1 MCMMIFSN
9 GKQEDVMVEKVLRL
23 YRKDKAR
30 VIVMTIVSL
39 SGLIAFF
46 L

>member
-1 MCMMIFSN
+1 
-9 GKQEDVMVEKVLRL
+9 MVEKVLRL

-39 SGLIAFF
+39 AGLIAFF